1 MVGALILKSGAP
13 SVQGFVR
20 LVQGDRSSEFCMPAL
35 CCTKRA
41 TAKATAARRIFLLQR
56 ATERFAEGC
65 AFFKV
70 EPNHWNGSSLRA
82 LESLCR
88 RPHPKARGGWEGQT
102 CTLSRKTIRLI
113 RLQNSMLFLTSKFCM
128 LTLCCTKRATAKATT
143 ARRIFLLQ
151 RATERFAEGCPF
163 GHWQASAAF
172 NKETKTANKQTK
184 QLCVVCQSSS
194 H

>member
-1 MVGALILKSGAP
+1 MKSGAP

-88 RPHPKARGGWEGQT
+88 RPHPKARGWVGGSNLYTEPKNHSTHSLAELYVIPNEQVLHAH
-102 CTLSRKTIRLI
+102 TLLYQKSNCKSNNSTTHLFAATGNRAVRRRLSLRALASLC
-113 RLQNSMLFLTSKFCM
+113 RLQQRNQNSQQTNKAAV
-128 LTLCCTKRATAKATT
+128 CCVPE
-143 ARRIFLLQ
+143 LQ
-151 RATERFAEGCPF
+151 SLE
-163 GHWQASAAF
+163 
-172 NKETKTANKQTK
+172 
-184 QLCVVCQSSS
+184 
-194 H
+194 